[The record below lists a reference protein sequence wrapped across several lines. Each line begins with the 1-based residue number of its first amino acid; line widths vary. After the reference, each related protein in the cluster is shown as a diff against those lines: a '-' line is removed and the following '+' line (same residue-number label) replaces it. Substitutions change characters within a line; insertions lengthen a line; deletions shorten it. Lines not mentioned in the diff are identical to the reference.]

1 MRMKMED
8 GFIYII
14 EADLTQNARIKSWG
28 LMKWSRK
35 NAMWTGLVGR
45 ELLNRLSSLVP
56 LPAPVE
62 AERKRLEEVQRAVDY
77 ERTLPADE
85 LKPLAK
91 YPVTKSLYAHQ
102 TRAANMA
109 MLTFGIV
116 DPKEVAR

>member
-1 MRMKMED
+1 MRMKMEN

-14 EADLTQNARIKSWG
+14 EADQVQMAVIKSWG
-28 LMKWSRK
+28 MMKWSRK

-62 AERKRLEEVQRAVDY
+62 EERKRLAAVQEAVDF
-77 ERTLPADE
+77 ERTLPAEE
-85 LKPLAK
+85 LKPLMK
-91 YPVTKSLYAHQ
+91 YPVTKDLYTHQ

-109 MLTFGIV
+109 LLTFGIV